1 MRRFLKMAWLDFKG
15 KRSAFSLEEFL
26 LLETLY
32 PFFTMVFYCV
42 LAMYSFNT
50 TNLSH
55 WVVGNSMLLCINT
68 CIYSLGSSFTEERYY
83 GRIRTIIASPSSK
96 LLLIFQKS
104 FFSCAVSI
112 ITVMIGFLLGC
123 LCFGVKLNNI
133 SLCGLGLC
141 FIIAMV
147 SATGFGIFLASFG
160 LMTDQMN
167 FLLNTVG
174 NLMMILCGAN
184 FPIIQLPVVVRYIS
198 YVFPLTACIKSS
210 DMIFAGEEFID
221 YCPLLIFELFIGI
234 LYYILSYF
242 MVEYAEKKAIKNA
255 TIDLF

>member
-1 MRRFLKMAWLDFKG
+1 M
-15 KRSAFSLEEFL
+15 
-26 LLETLY
+26 ETAY
-32 PFFTMVFYCV
+32 PFLTMVFYCV

-83 GRIRTIIASPSSK
+83 GRIRTIIASPSNK
-96 LLLIFQKS
+96 LMVIFQKS
-104 FFSCAVSI
+104 FFSCIVSI

-133 SLCGLGLC
+133 FIAGLALD
-141 FIIAMV
+141 FIVAMI
-147 SATGFGIFLASFG
+147 SATGFGMFLASFG
-160 LMTDQMN
+160 LITDQMN
-167 FLLNTVG
+167 FVLNTVG

-184 FPIIQLPVVVRYIS
+184 FPITQLPIIVRYVS
-198 YVFPLTACIKSS
+198 YAFPLTACIQSA
-210 DMIFAGEEFID
+210 DMIFAGEEFIE

-234 LYYILSYF
+234 LYFVLSYF
-242 MVEYAEKKAIKNA
+242 MVECAEKKAIENA